1 MTEVARILLV
11 EDERNLALTL
21 SEKLVEAGYD
31 VTHVPTR
38 AEAVFEIEKRA
49 FALAILDVGLPD
61 GTGFQVAEKIRELKP
76 RTAILFLTAFSDP
89 ESRVRGLELGAED
102 YVGKPFHL
110 KELMLRVRNALK
122 RAHWVGSPLE
132 AGAIRVGRAEIDLEK
147 FEARVD
153 DTVHR
158 LTHKEL
164 ALFRLLLER
173 RGKAVSRDEILDAVW
188 SEEEFPTSRTIDN
201 FIVRLR
207 RLIEVDPEDP
217 QIIKSVRGV
226 GYLLA

>member
-1 MTEVARILLV
+1 MTEAARILLV

-21 SEKLVEAGYD
+21 REKLVEAGYD
-31 VTHVPTR
+31 VAHASTR

-122 RAHWVGSPLE
+122 RAHWVGSPLD
-132 AGAIRVGRAEIDLEK
+132 AGAVRIGRAEIDLER

-153 DTVHR
+153 DAVHR

-164 ALFRLLLER
+164 ALLRLLLER